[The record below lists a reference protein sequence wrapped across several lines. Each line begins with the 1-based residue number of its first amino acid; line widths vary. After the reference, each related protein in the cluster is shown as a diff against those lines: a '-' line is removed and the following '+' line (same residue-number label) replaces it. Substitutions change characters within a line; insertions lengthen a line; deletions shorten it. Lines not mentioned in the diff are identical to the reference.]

1 MSASEVKADARRA
14 LLDFRFLT
22 RSGHRVAILDTA
34 RLLMSARRDVPG
46 GEMRRREFIT
56 LAAYAGIAW
65 PFAVR
70 AQQPALPLVGFLSS
84 RSPGESEAV
93 VAAFRQGLA
102 DSGYVVGQSVAI
114 EYRWAEGKYDR
125 LAALATELVGRRVA
139 IILAAG
145 GPPSA
150 LAAKKA
156 STVIPIVFSGSDD
169 PVGLGLV
176 HSLNRPGGNVTGM
189 SMFNSTLS
197 AKRLSLLHEL
207 VPGATIAYLTNPA
220 NPSSR
225 LEVEAVEEAAKA
237 AAISVKFFNASNEQE
252 IETIFADLSAQ
263 RIGAVM
269 VAGEPFFD
277 SRRSLIVGLASKH
290 AIPASYGFRD
300 YVALGGL
307 FSYGTDLADSYRKAG
322 SYCGRILRGERPA
335 DLPVIQPTKFE
346 LAINL
351 KTAKSLGLNVPPAL
365 LTAAD
370 EVIE

>member
-1 MSASEVKADARRA
+1 MNEICYPFGRKHGRDGAVDRR
-14 LLDFRFLT
+14 
-22 RSGHRVAILDTA
+22 S
-34 RLLMSARRDVPG
+34 
-46 GEMRRREFIT
+46 FIT
-56 LAAYAGIAW
+56 LVGRAAVAW
-65 PFAVR
+65 PFAAR
-70 AQQPALPLVGFLSS
+70 AQQPAQPLVGFLSS

-102 DSGYVVGQSVAI
+102 DSGYVVGQNVAI
-114 EYRWAEGKYDR
+114 EYRWAEGNYDR
-125 LAALATELVGRRVA
+125 LPALAAELVGRRVA

-156 STVIPIVFSGSDD
+156 STVIPIVFSAADD

-176 HSLNRPGGNVTGM
+176 QSLSRPGGNVTGM
-189 SMFNSTLS
+189 SMFNSALS
-197 AKRLSLLHEL
+197 AKRLSLLHEF
-207 VPGATIAYLTNPA
+207 VPAATIAYLTNPA

-225 LEVEAVEEAAKA
+225 LEVEAVLEAAKA
-237 AAISVKFFNASNEQE
+237 AAISVKVFNASNEQE
-252 IETIFADLSAQ
+252 IETTFSDLSAQ

-277 SRRSLIVGLASKH
+277 SRRSLIVALATKH

-322 SYCGRILRGERPA
+322 TYCGRILKGERPA

-351 KTAKSLGLNVPPAL
+351 RTAKSLGLNVPPVL
-365 LTAAD
+365 LTGAD

>member
-1 MSASEVKADARRA
+1 MGKN
-14 LLDFRFLT
+14 
-22 RSGHRVAILDTA
+22 
-34 RLLMSARRDVPG
+34 
-46 GEMRRREFIT
+46 
-56 LAAYAGIAW
+56 
-65 PFAVR
+65 
-70 AQQPALPLVGFLSS
+70 
-84 RSPGESEAV
+84 V
-93 VAAFRQGLA
+93 V
-102 DSGYVVGQSVAI
+102 V
-114 EYRWAEGKYDR
+114 EYRWAEGDYDR
-125 LAALATELVGRRVA
+125 LPALATELVGRRVA

-156 STVIPIVFSGSDD
+156 STVVPIVFSAADD

-176 HSLNRPGGNVTGM
+176 QSLSHPGGNVTGM
-189 SMFNSTLS
+189 SMFNSVLT
-197 AKRLSLLHEL
+197 AKRLSLLHEF
-207 VPGATIAYLTNPA
+207 VPAATIAFITNPA

-225 LEVEAVEEAAKA
+225 LEVEAVQEAAKV
-237 AAISVKFFNASNEQE
+237 AAISVKVFNASTEKE
-252 IETIFADLSAQ
+252 IETTFADLSAQ

-277 SRRSLIVGLASKH
+277 SRRLLIVGLAKKH

-307 FSYGTDLADSYRKAG
+307 FSYGTNLANSYRTAG
-322 SYCGRILRGERPA
+322 SYCGRILKGERPA

-351 KTAKSLGLNVPPAL
+351 KTAKSLGLNIPPAL
-365 LTAAD
+365 LTGAD